1 MNITGYTSFTYR
13 MRFTLLI
20 ALALSFPVFAGSG
33 PEPTVTLH
41 PKQAYV
47 DFLLEYMEMRYPEQ
61 SLTGTL
67 LYVSLV
73 QQSMFLV
80 QEGKLL
86 KVYPVATASNGP
98 GMVANSNRTPT
109 GLHLVGKKIG
119 DNVPVMGILSERR
132 YTGQL
137 ADLDQSGVDLDQ
149 ITSRILWLEGLEPG
163 VNKGGSNDSYQRCIY
178 IHGTANERSIGS
190 PSSHGCVRM
199 LNADV
204 IDLYDRVPVGALVVI
219 LDN

>member
-1 MNITGYTSFTYR
+1 M
-13 MRFTLLI
+13 TLL
-20 ALALSFPVFAGSG
+20 AVALSVPVFAGIGS
-33 PEPTVTLH
+33 EPTVRSH
-41 PKQAYV
+41 PKQAYI
-47 DFLLEYMEMRYPEQ
+47 DFLLEYMELRYPEQ
-61 SLTGTL
+61 PRTGTL
-67 LYVSLV
+67 LYVSLD

-80 QEGKLL
+80 KEGTLL

-98 GMVANSNRTPT
+98 GMEINSNRTPT
-109 GLHLVGKKIG
+109 GLHVIGKKIG
-119 DNVPVMGILSERR
+119 DNVPMMGILSERR
-132 YTGQL
+132 YTGEL
-137 ADLDQSGVDLDQ
+137 ANPDRISEDTDL

-163 VNKGGSNDSYQRCIY
+163 VNKGGANDSYQRCIY

>member
-1 MNITGYTSFTYR
+1 
-13 MRFTLLI
+13 MRSI
-20 ALALSFPVFAGSG
+20 ALLAVALSVPVFAGSG
-33 PEPTVTLH
+33 SEPSVSSH
-41 PKQAYV
+41 PKQAYI
-47 DFLLEYMEMRYPEQ
+47 DFLLEYMEVRYPDHPR
-61 SLTGTL
+61 TGTL
-67 LYVSLV
+67 LYVSLD
-73 QQSMFLV
+73 QQRIFLV
-80 QEGKLL
+80 KEGMLL

-98 GMVANSNRTPT
+98 GMEVNSNRTPT
-109 GLHLVGKKIG
+109 GLHMIGKKIG
-119 DNVPVMGILSERR
+119 DNVPKMGILSERL

-137 ADLDQSGVDLDQ
+137 ADPDRIGDDIDL

-163 VNKGGSNDSYQRCIY
+163 VNKGGDNDSYQRCIY

-204 IDLYDRVPVGALVVI
+204 IELYESVPTGALVVI